1 MRTRREAGRADYSG
15 QSSLLGT
22 RTGRGD
28 RTSSGREGA
37 RARPAARVPVRAAGG
52 LGAEPWRRR
61 ADRAAQGSAVRRLHA
76 GAVPPLRAAERCR
89 LAHDP
94 EKWEPV
100 FGKDHA
106 QTKRRQLVNGAVIK
120 PRREFAI
127 RLPMINGRKL
137 AAS

>member
-1 MRTRREAGRADYSG
+1 MIPKSMPSD
-15 QSSLLGT
+15 LF
-22 RTGRGD
+22 RG
-28 RTSSGREGA
+28 
-37 RARPAARVPVRAAGG
+37 
-52 LGAEPWRRR
+52 
-61 ADRAAQGSAVRRLHA
+61 
-76 GAVPPLRAAERCR
+76 
-89 LAHDP
+89 
-94 EKWEPV
+94 WEPV